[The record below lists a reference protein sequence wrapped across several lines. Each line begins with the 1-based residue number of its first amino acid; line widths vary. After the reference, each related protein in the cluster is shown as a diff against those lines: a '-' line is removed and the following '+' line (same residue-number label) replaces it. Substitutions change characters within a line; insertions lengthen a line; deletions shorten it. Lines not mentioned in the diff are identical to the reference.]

1 MLVFSAKVQC
11 VISHTENH
19 VHTFQC
25 RTFDDVTVRPSPGL
39 NVVLGPNGTGKSSI
53 VCALCLGL
61 AGNPGLLGRAREVSW
76 LLCVFSL
83 PVYPALCVRPF
94 INVVLVSI
102 IESALFW

>member
-1 MLVFSAKVQC
+1 MSY
-11 VISHTENH
+11 HTQRTIYA
-19 VHTFQC
+19 HTFQC

-76 LLCVFSL
+76 RCNVCFFCLCVQH
-83 PVYPALCVRPF
+83 CVHAF
-94 INVVLVSI
+94 ISVVLVI
-102 IESALFW
+102 IIDSA